1 MKPYQ
6 KIVTHLGALV
16 IGIALA
22 AALRSVSAS
31 SPDGSNGRKPANTGA
46 AAGASNKSPASHSRA
61 AAGSGRSAAFRSAWA
76 ALAKEPLTGADRFNA
91 QRDLLA
97 KWAEIDLDGALEA
110 FLGEAWD
117 NRDPANPWNPLP
129 LARAFSKVFAEHP
142 MESWQSLGRDK
153 MAFNL
158 LAGTWMNS
166 VVGKEPN
173 LVISMMSEFPRRVQE
188 EAIART
194 IGQANSFPEEKRKEL
209 LTKLATSGSQAE
221 VERWLSQASRD
232 AKESRAP
239 GEISAK
245 WSAMPEGGPRTL
257 EMVNWAK
264 SLHAVDVETFSNE
277 WSKIPDEDRGQA
289 ARLLLK
295 QVDNQSPALLTAIER
310 AIETKQWQA
319 FTEDDI
325 AGKLRGF
332 NTDRQAL
339 AEWALTIPQR
349 EETRSVFNL
358 AISEKLLADPVGGR
372 AWLEQLPAGDW
383 HREWGFVEMTLGQIW
398 VRGDVA
404 AASRAINAIH
414 DERARQEA
422 IKVLYD
428 WQLIT
433 AQGKVMHDD

>member
-1 MKPYQ
+1 
-6 KIVTHLGALV
+6 
-16 IGIALA
+16 
-22 AALRSVSAS
+22 
-31 SPDGSNGRKPANTGA
+31 
-46 AAGASNKSPASHSRA
+46 
-61 AAGSGRSAAFRSAWA
+61 
-76 ALAKEPLTGADRFNA
+76 
-91 QRDLLA
+91 
-97 KWAEIDLDGALEA
+97 
-110 FLGEAWD
+110 
-117 NRDPANPWNPLP
+117 
-129 LARAFSKVFAEHP
+129 

-158 LAGTWMNS
+158 LAKTWMNS

-264 SLHAVDVETFSNE
+264 SLHGVDVETFSNE
-277 WSKIPDEDRGQA
+277 WSKIPEEDRGQA

-372 AWLEQLPAGDW
+372 AWLEQLPAGTW

-404 AASRAINAIH
+404 AARRAINAIH

-433 AQGKVMHDD
+433 AQGKVMHED